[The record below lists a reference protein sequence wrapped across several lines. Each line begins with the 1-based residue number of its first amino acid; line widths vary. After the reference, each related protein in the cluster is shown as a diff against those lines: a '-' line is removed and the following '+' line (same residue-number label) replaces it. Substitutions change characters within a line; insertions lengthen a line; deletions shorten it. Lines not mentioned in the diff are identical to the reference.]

1 MGPYHENN
9 AFHSRFC
16 FVQSNFPVLRT
27 LFGTELKVKNWG
39 ISILLS
45 DLNVQTSGTFQFLT
59 SSVFEKVL
67 IQTFHFKIWLDNW
80 RNFLRLGMYNE
91 PF

>member
-39 ISILLS
+39 ISILL
-45 DLNVQTSGTFQFLT
+45 TFQFLT